1 MTRWVM
7 LLRGINVGGKGKLA
21 MADLRALLTR
31 LGAETVATYIQSGN
45 VVFSG
50 LVDAAVFEEI
60 VAREIELSH
69 GFRPRV
75 LVIVEEDF
83 REIVA
88 AYPFAAA
95 FDAPKTGHV
104 WFLTGPAAPDRAALA
119 ALASDT
125 ERFEIAARAFYVHA
139 PDGIGRSKLAE
150 RAERLLGVPATA
162 RNLNTCRKL
171 VTMLDTSAQG

>member
-7 LLRGINVGGKGKLA
+7 LLRGINVGGA
-21 MADLRALLTR
+21 NTIRMAELKAVLET
-31 LGAETVATYIQSGN
+31 LGAQDVATYIQSGN
-45 VVFSG
+45 VVFAG
-50 LVDAAVFEEI
+50 VIDAAAFAEI
-60 VAREIELSH
+60 VAEEIAHRH

-75 LVIVEEDF
+75 LLILDEDF

-88 AYPFAAA
+88 AYPFSEAAA
-95 FDAPKTGHV
+95 VPKTGHV
-104 WFLTGPAAPDRAALA
+104 WFLAGPAVPDTATLA
-119 ALASDT
+119 ALAGPS
-125 ERFEIAARAFYVHA
+125 ERFEIAARAFYLHA

-171 VTMLDTSAQG
+171 LEMLDASAG